1 MLLLSSITFN
11 YFLTTL
17 CALGHGCN
25 TDICAVFGKDQLIK
39 AIKSFCKSRKRS
51 LLSPLPIIP
60 IPCTY
65 QIWAFVVPV
74 PLPGYVYALFS
85 FLSEQNVTDPTRQS
99 SKIITFKMRQNFCY
113 EYEFDFHGT
122 KRTLS
127 HLNCLILLTWM
138 GNQGCEE
145 RTMITCTDRSYL
157 NVCG

>member
-1 MLLLSSITFN
+1 MN
-11 YFLTTL
+11 YV
-17 CALGHGCN
+17 A
-25 TDICAVFGKDQLIK
+25 
-39 AIKSFCKSRKRS
+39 FCLNK
-51 LLSPLPIIP
+51 
-60 IPCTY
+60 
-65 QIWAFVVPV
+65 
-74 PLPGYVYALFS
+74 
-85 FLSEQNVTDPTRQS
+85 TDPVRQS

-157 NVCG
+157 NVCVLCLSTKKKAP